1 MRWEDY
7 EQQWKMRR
15 KSLRQIL
22 RSKLNLVIKTRSR
35 WPIYASLLED
45 ETLRKQHWNE
55 MIPENKRLRMIMH
68 DMTNVPL
75 TQPSEAEVNRSLWN
89 TYYHHCC
96 AKGGVF
102 TQLCGWEGTLELFV
116 GGVGDSEYIRKSGIL
131 LVQDDFAKKDTSQ
144 GKTVVP
150 FINVFDKGYRVLL
163 DCYKEGEQL
172 CWQPAFARSDERYGT
187 YATLHTAAVAY
198 TRSGNERS
206 VKHMKHSWLLK
217 RGTFG
222 MPRFDLELL
231 SDIWLA
237 WGFQV
242 NFIYKPVH

>member
-1 MRWEDY
+1 MIGPTSNDVVRKDDRHTCVHSIVPIECLSLEMY
-7 EQQWKMRR
+7 NGLAEQ
-15 KSLRQIL
+15 
-22 RSKLNLVIKTRSR
+22 
-35 WPIYASLLED
+35 LL
-45 ETLRKQHWNE
+45 
-55 MIPENKRLRMIMH
+55 I
-68 DMTNVPL
+68 
-75 TQPSEAEVNRSLWN
+75 
-89 TYYHHCC
+89 
-96 AKGGVF
+96 
-102 TQLCGWEGTLELFV
+102 
-116 GGVGDSEYIRKSGIL
+116 
-131 LVQDDFAKKDTSQ
+131 VQDDFAKKDMSQ